1 MVQND
6 PLSFQQQVIFSSNLL
21 ETFRSGRGIRDTGE
35 WVIPT
40 VFLGQEGICL
50 SFFDAM
56 SQTRRQ
62 KEIEEYKNKHKYT
75 LYCFFVKN
83 A

>member
-21 ETFRSGRGIRDTGE
+21 ETFRSGRSIRDTGE

-40 VFLGQEGICL
+40 VFLGQEGIYHFSML
-50 SFFDAM
+50 L

-62 KEIEEYKNKHKYT
+62 KEIEEYKNKHKHT
-75 LYCFFVKN
+75 LYWFFVKN